1 MRIKLTFYSEK
12 NIILPV
18 HYNYILQSFIY
29 NNIIDPNLSEFIHNN
44 AYSYNKR
51 KFKLFVFSKIFPKG
65 IIHNKTINI
74 NKEFYFYISSVL
86 DDLLANLAKSFVLN
100 EKFTLFKNIIYLKS
114 IEVIKYPTIFNESYI
129 EGVPIRLLSPI
140 TVYSTLGNSKSLKKT
155 YYYSPLEKEFY
166 ILIKLNLLKKYNSFY
181 LANFR
186 EGDFNFNLE
195 LRSFDYRKHYKIIM
209 YKGDYVIKGFY
220 GNFFI
225 SGDRDIIKFAYDVG
239 LGAKNSQG
247 FGMFDIL

>member
-1 MRIKLTFYSEK
+1 MRIRLTFYSDR

-18 HYNYILQSFIY
+18 HYNYVLQSFIY
-29 NNIIDPNLSEFIHNN
+29 KNIIDPNLSEFIHNN

-65 IIHNKTINI
+65 IIQNKMITI

-100 EKFTLFKNIIYLKS
+100 EKFTLFKNVIYLKS
-114 IEVIKYPTIFNESYI
+114 IEVIKYPTVFNDSCI
-129 EGVPIRLLSPI
+129 KGVSIRLLSPI
-140 TVYSTLGNSKSLKKT
+140 TVYSTLSNGGSLKKT

-166 ILIKLNLLKKYNSFY
+166 RLIKLNLLKKYNSFY
-181 LANFR
+181 LANLN
-186 EGDFNFNLE
+186 EDNFNFNLE
-195 LRSFDYRKHYKIIM
+195 LGSFDYKRHCRVIM